1 MRHNLLHF
9 SGYWLLSVLV
19 MGSISWTTPAQAE
32 AWLPTVSTIDL
43 NRYAGRWFEI
53 ARLPM
58 WFERNCLDDIS
69 ATYTLRPDARIDVV
83 NRCRT
88 EKGSISA
95 QGIAEVPDSAHPGQ
109 LRVRFAPDWLAWLP
123 AVWGDYWIIEL
134 DPEYRWVM
142 VGAPSRDYLWI
153 LARTPQLD
161 PAIVSRLKQSATALG
176 FDVSPMIHVTND
188 STLGKT
194 ESSARD

>member
-1 MRHNLLHF
+1 MKSKSTRHRWHWIYTGLISFAALWA
-9 SGYWLLSVLV
+9 SGAY
-19 MGSISWTTPAQAE
+19 AQPP
-32 AWLPTVSTIDL
+32 LTTVSAIDL
-43 NRYAGRWFEI
+43 NRYAGRWFEV

-58 WFERNCLDDIS
+58 WFERNCQGDIT
-69 ATYTLRPDARIDVV
+69 ATYTLRSDNRIDVI

-88 EKGSISA
+88 EKGAISA
-95 QGIAEVPDSAHPGQ
+95 KGIAEVPDPDHPAQ

-123 AVWGDYWIIEL
+123 VVWGDYWVIEL

-153 LARTPQLD
+153 LSRSPQLD
-161 PAIVSRLKQSATALG
+161 PAIITRLKRSASALG

-188 STLGKT
+188 AEVDGLDQT
-194 ESSARD
+194 ARH